1 MPQFIAPIDI
11 INLCLVILSVRQ
23 KKLYDIIKK
32 EFIKLINEHGLQSE
46 KVVIRATPLSRQQAI
61 GNPEDRDYPLVR
73 GVERLMQAEFRGSLG
88 QAFTD
93 MYGDFSGRLSDIVEM
108 DLTNNFRRAIFISSL
123 NAVMK
128 HLGLIT
134 KTIHCKNNQPKE
146 CSYELVR
153 YIEKNYGHPRV
164 AMVGFQPRMVEALAK
179 RFELRVTDMDRD
191 NIGSEK
197 FGVKIYDPSKTE
209 GHLDWCDIALVTGS
223 TIVNNTIDQFRISK
237 PVIFYGVTISGVARI
252 LGLNHFCYFGG

>member
-1 MPQFIAPIDI
+1 
-11 INLCLVILSVRQ
+11 
-23 KKLYDIIKK
+23 LYHIIKK
-32 EFIKLINEHGLQSE
+32 EFARLITENGLQGE
-46 KVVIRATPLSRQQAI
+46 KIVVRATPLSPEQAI
-61 GNPEDRDYPLVR
+61 GNPEDRDYPLVV

-93 MYGDFSGRLSDIVEM
+93 MYGDFSGRLSEIAEM
-108 DLTNNFRRAIFISSL
+108 DLKNNFRRAIFISSL

-134 KTIHCKNNQPKE
+134 KTIHCKNNQPRE

-153 YIEKNYGHPRV
+153 YIEKNYGRPRV

-191 NIGSEK
+191 NIGKEK
-197 FGVKIYDPSKTE
+197 FGVRIYDPSQTE
-209 GHLDWCDIALVTGS
+209 EHLEWCDIAVVTGS
-223 TIVNNTIDQFRISK
+223 TVVNNTINQFMISK
-237 PVIFYGVTISGVARI
+237 PVIFYGVTISGVAKL
-252 LGLNHFCYFGG
+252 LGLNHFCHFGG